1 METKYFNISD
11 SETKSLQDERA
22 IIHYIT
28 TNDIDRT
35 KDVMNPAG
43 MDATDFLKAR
53 TVFFNHNYNQPIAKN
68 TELITEPNGVKAKTV
83 FSETKFADDV
93 YKWHLEGIVKTW
105 SIGFRAN
112 RKDVTIDEETN
123 IWTYNKWNLLEYSS
137 APLPANPNALDQAK
151 AVTKSIEGISMI
163 DNSMKFYEFSSII
176 ESQTKELNEIKDLI
190 KNINKSENN
199 SLNEEI
205 KREFQKEIE
214 EIKNIITGS
223 NKNFEGIQSDYSKLL
238 EKIKSLEQRN
248 VSDIELARIITGEV
262 MRGVNSQ
269 ISKAFLMVTG
279 KEVKLN

>member
-1 METKYFNISD
+1 MNKYYTISDLETKAL
-11 SETKSLQDERA
+11 KDERA
-22 IIHYIT
+22 IIHYIS
-28 TNDIDRT
+28 TNDLDRT
-35 KDVMNPAG
+35 KDIMNPAG
-43 MDATDFLKAR
+43 MNASDFLKAR

-68 TELITEPNGVKAKTV
+68 TELIVEPNGVKAKTV

-93 YKWHLEGIVKTW
+93 YKWHTEGIVNTW
-105 SIGFRAN
+105 SIGFTADP
-112 RKDVTIDEETN
+112 KDITIDPDKGV
-123 IWTYNKWNLLEYSS
+123 WTYNKWNLLEYSS

>member
-1 METKYFNISD
+1 MNKYYTISDLETKAL
-11 SETKSLQDERA
+11 KDERA
-22 IIHYIT
+22 IIHYIS
-28 TNDIDRT
+28 TNDLDRT
-35 KDVMNPAG
+35 KDIMNPAG

-68 TELITEPNGVKAKTV
+68 TELIVEPNGVKAKTV

-93 YKWHLEGIVKTW
+93 YKWHTEGIVNTW
-105 SIGFRAN
+105 SIGFTADP
-112 RKDVTIDEETN
+112 KDITIDPDKGV
-123 IWTYNKWNLLEYSS
+123 WTYNKWNLLEYSS

-205 KREFQKEIE
+205 KRELQKEIE

-248 VSDIELARIITGEV
+248 VSDIELARIITWEV

>member
-1 METKYFNISD
+1 MNKYYTISDLETKAL
-11 SETKSLQDERA
+11 KDERA
-22 IIHYIT
+22 IIHYIS
-28 TNDIDRT
+28 TNDLDRT
-35 KDVMNPAG
+35 KDIMNPAG
-43 MDATDFLKAR
+43 MNASDFLKAR

-68 TELITEPNGVKAKTV
+68 TELIVEPNGVKAKTV

-93 YKWHLEGIVKTW
+93 YKWHTEGIVNTW
-105 SIGFRAN
+105 SIGFTADP
-112 RKDVTIDEETN
+112 KDITIDPDKGV
-123 IWTYNKWNLLEYSS
+123 WTYNKWNLLEYSS

-190 KNINKSENN
+190 KSINKSENN

>member
-1 METKYFNISD
+1 MNKYYTISDLETKAL
-11 SETKSLQDERA
+11 KDERA
-22 IIHYIT
+22 IIHYIS
-28 TNDIDRT
+28 TNDLDRT
-35 KDVMNPAG
+35 KDIMNPAG
-43 MDATDFLKAR
+43 MNASDFLKAR

-68 TELITEPNGVKAKTV
+68 TELIVESNGVKAKTV

-93 YKWHLEGIVKTW
+93 YKWHTEGIVNTW
-105 SIGFRAN
+105 SIGFTADP
-112 RKDVTIDEETN
+112 KDITIDPDKGV
-123 IWTYNKWNLLEYSS
+123 WTYNKWNLLEYSS

-205 KREFQKEIE
+205 KRELQKEIE

>member
-1 METKYFNISD
+1 MNKYYTISDLETKAL
-11 SETKSLQDERA
+11 KDERA
-22 IIHYIT
+22 IIHYIS
-28 TNDIDRT
+28 TNDLDRT
-35 KDVMNPAG
+35 KDIMNPAG
-43 MDATDFLKAR
+43 MNASDFLKAR

-68 TELITEPNGVKAKTV
+68 TELIVEPNGVKAKTV

-93 YKWHLEGIVKTW
+93 YKWHTEGIVNTW
-105 SIGFRAN
+105 SIGFTADP
-112 RKDVTIDEETN
+112 KDITIDPDKGV
-123 IWTYNKWNLLEYSS
+123 WTYNKWNLLEYSS

-205 KREFQKEIE
+205 KRELQKEIE

>member
-1 METKYFNISD
+1 MNKYYTISDLETKAL
-11 SETKSLQDERA
+11 KDERA
-22 IIHYIT
+22 IIHYIS
-28 TNDIDRT
+28 TNDLDRT
-35 KDVMNPAG
+35 KDIMNPAG
-43 MDATDFLKAR
+43 MNASDFLKAR

-68 TELITEPNGVKAKTV
+68 TELIVESNGVKAKTV

-93 YKWHLEGIVKTW
+93 YKWHTEGIVNTW
-105 SIGFRAN
+105 SIGFTADP
-112 RKDVTIDEETN
+112 KDITIDPDKGV
-123 IWTYNKWNLLEYSS
+123 WTYNKWNLLEYSS

-190 KNINKSENN
+190 KSINKSENN

>member
-1 METKYFNISD
+1 MNKYYTISDLETKAL
-11 SETKSLQDERA
+11 KDERA
-22 IIHYIT
+22 IIHYIS
-28 TNDIDRT
+28 TNDLDRT
-35 KDVMNPAG
+35 KDIMNPAG

-68 TELITEPNGVKAKTV
+68 TELIVESNGVKAKTV

-93 YKWHLEGIVKTW
+93 YKWHTEGIVNTW
-105 SIGFRAN
+105 SIGFTADP
-112 RKDVTIDEETN
+112 KDITIDTN
-123 IWTYNKWNLLEYSS
+123 KGVWTYNKWNLLEYSS

>member
-1 METKYFNISD
+1 
-11 SETKSLQDERA
+11 
-22 IIHYIT
+22 
-28 TNDIDRT
+28 
-35 KDVMNPAG
+35 
-43 MDATDFLKAR
+43 
-53 TVFFNHNYNQPIAKN
+53 
-68 TELITEPNGVKAKTV
+68 
-83 FSETKFADDV
+83 
-93 YKWHLEGIVKTW
+93 
-105 SIGFRAN
+105 
-112 RKDVTIDEETN
+112 
-123 IWTYNKWNLLEYSS
+123 
-137 APLPANPNALDQAK
+137 
-151 AVTKSIEGISMI
+151 MI

-205 KREFQKEIE
+205 KRELQKEIE